1 VDQPAGGLGSL
12 KNEFKTAYCMEEGF
26 SLKKFQVTIRFEMDD
41 EFMTLVPAHRIY
53 INSLIENGIIDQY
66 LVSMGS
72 QRVWITL
79 SAQNE
84 VAVVEYLKKSPLHS
98 YWTYE
103 IDELFLVDGQH
114 YRLPAVRLN

>member
-1 VDQPAGGLGSL
+1 
-12 KNEFKTAYCMEEGF
+12 M
-26 SLKKFQVTIRFEMDD
+26 KKFQVTIRFEMDD

-84 VAVVEYLKKSPLHS
+84 AAVVEYLKKSPLYS